1 MSMNNIKPPLVLALV
16 CVAVSGLLAFANE
29 LTAPR
34 IAKAQEEKLSQS
46 LVEVFG
52 EADYKTVDK
61 SFENVNQ
68 VITDENNRA
77 VFDITVDGYSKDGIQ
92 ALIGIDGDGKICGIG
107 IVSLKETTGIGTRI
121 EANDYIGKFIG
132 LNNTDFPD
140 DTIISG
146 ATYSSKGMRNAV
158 SIAMETYA
166 ENKEVIFSE

>member
-1 MSMNNIKPPLVLALV
+1 MKSFTPPLVLSVV
-16 CVAVSGLLAFANE
+16 CIAVSGLLAFANQ

-34 IAKAQEEKLSQS
+34 IAKAQEEKLSKS

-52 EADYKTVDK
+52 EADYKTLDK

-77 VFDITVDGYSKDGIQ
+77 VFDITVDGYSKDGIE
-92 ALIGIDGDGKICGIG
+92 ALIGIDSEGKVCGIG

-121 EANDYIGKFIG
+121 QANDYIEKFIG
-132 LNNTDFPD
+132 LDNDDFPD

-158 SIAMETYA
+158 SIAVSTYSQ
-166 ENKEVIFSE
+166 NKEVIFS